1 MLAIGSLAGE
11 GGAAPAKSGEPAA
24 IPGRASSQAGPHAHL
39 GVVGDRSGGGEVAGG
54 EVQRRPAAVAAAARE
69 ILARERNGWQ
79 QANA

>member
-11 GGAAPAKSGEPAA
+11 GSAAPAKSGEPAA

-54 EVQRRPAAVAAAARE
+54 EV
-69 ILARERNGWQ
+69 
-79 QANA
+79 